1 MGIVIFVMGGV
12 VAVFL
17 AMLAGG
23 LMLPARTAHTRTVRL
38 RATPD
43 VVWSLIADPAG
54 YPAWQDA
61 VSSVDI
67 DGRAP
72 LRWREYSDDGSV
84 GFEAANVQ
92 PPHHFT
98 VHSLGDEAKRRTER
112 VFVLEAEDGGTL
124 LTYTE
129 QSSTPNP
136 IARFIGRY
144 VNKRRTS
151 ADLLLSE
158 LANAL
163 G

>member
-1 MGIVIFVMGGV
+1 MGIVIFVMGLV
-12 VAVFL
+12 VAAFI

-23 LMLPARTAHTRTVRL
+23 LMLPARNAHTRTVRL

-43 VVWSLIADPAG
+43 AVWSLIADPAG

-67 DGRAP
+67 DGRSP
-72 LRWREYSDDGSV
+72 LRWREYTDNGSTA
-84 GFEAANVQ
+84 FEAEQLQPANR
-92 PPHHFT
+92 FT
-98 VHSLGDEAKRRTER
+98 AHSIEDDASRRTER
-112 VFVLEAEDGGTL
+112 SFVLQHQDGSTL

-129 QSSTPNP
+129 HSNTPNP

-144 VNKRRTS
+144 LMKQRTA
-151 ADLLLSE
+151 ADRLLAE

-163 G
+163 R

>member
-1 MGIVIFVMGGV
+1 MGIVIFVMGAV
-12 VAVFL
+12 VAIFV

-23 LMLPARTAHTRTVRL
+23 LMLPARSAHTRTVRL
-38 RATPD
+38 RSTPD
-43 VVWSLIADPAG
+43 AVWSLIADPDG

-72 LRWREYSDDGSV
+72 LRWREYTDDGSTA
-84 GFEAANVQ
+84 FEAATVQ
-92 PPHHFT
+92 PPIEFAA
-98 VHSLGDEAKRRTER
+98 HSLGDDASRRTER
-112 VFVLEAEDGGTL
+112 SFVLQDEDGNTV

-129 QSSTPNP
+129 HSNTPNP

-144 VNKRRTS
+144 VTRNRTS
-151 ADLLLSE
+151 ADRLLSE